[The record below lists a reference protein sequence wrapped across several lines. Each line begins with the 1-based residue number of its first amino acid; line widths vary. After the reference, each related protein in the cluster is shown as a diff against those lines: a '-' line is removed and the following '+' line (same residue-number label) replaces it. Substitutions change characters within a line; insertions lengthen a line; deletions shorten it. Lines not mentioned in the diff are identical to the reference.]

1 LEVVPDFLTNA
12 FFLILIAI
20 SIANPMKILTLIFFA
35 LICIP
40 LFSQDPAATPDAILQ
55 DELNLG
61 FDSINIRRV
70 MDLIDSG
77 ADPNIVAEVSAIDVI
92 AARGTSEDLTL
103 ILKKGGRVNPKQKFV
118 DGPLFKAVEYKN
130 IPNIKVLILKK
141 ANLSAQNSEGYT
153 PLEFSIVKKDTNI
166 FNLLNIK
173 GGNYNFKND
182 ASILYKTN
190 LENDSVMTK
199 FLIKKGALLYPY
211 ESSEWLETELF
222 KLSSLKKDHSRLMA
236 AIRSVDK
243 ISTLEY
249 DGTTALHIAAYL
261 GDVEMI
267 KLCLKKGSKLNE
279 FDYQK
284 DNALHYALANNQNN
298 AAQYLI
304 LSGIDHADKVAEGGI
319 AFTHL
324 AAITGNMEMLKTL
337 LQKGNNINFKDG
349 RGLNTLTY
357 AILSEDV
364 NMVKYVLDLGV
375 DPGEKDPD
383 LLFTPRHF
391 AAFLGD
397 MKILEMVMK
406 NYDAAKDDAVSLL
419 TDSMP
424 FYTFAFGPTETF
436 RIFKVP
442 SMLKLEV
449 IEWLKQ
455 RGVKPLA
462 N

>member
-1 LEVVPDFLTNA
+1 
-12 FFLILIAI
+12 
-20 SIANPMKILTLIFFA
+20 MKILTLIVFA
-35 LICIP
+35 LMCTP
-40 LFSQDPAATPDAILQ
+40 LFAQDPAGTPDELLQ
-55 DELNLG
+55 DQLNTG
-61 FDSINIRRV
+61 FDSINIKKV
-70 MDLIDSG
+70 MDLIGSG
-77 ADPNIVAEVSAIDVI
+77 ADPNVSAEVSAIDVI
-92 AARGTSEDLTL
+92 AARGTSEELTL

-118 DGPLFKAVEYKN
+118 EAPLFKAVEYKN
-130 IPNIKVLILKK
+130 IPNIKMLILKK
-141 ANLSAQNSEGYT
+141 ADLNAQNGEGYT

-182 ASILYKTN
+182 ASILYKAN

-199 FLIKKGALLYPY
+199 FLIKKGALLYSY
-211 ESSEWLETELF
+211 ESSEWLETELS
-222 KLSSLKKDHSRLMA
+222 KLSSLKDHSRMMA

-243 ISTLEY
+243 ISTLQY
-249 DGTTALHIAAYL
+249 DGTTALHIAGYL

-279 FDYQK
+279 TDYQK

-304 LSGIDHADKVAEGGI
+304 LSGIDHADKIAEGGI

-337 LQKGNNINFKDG
+337 LQKGNNINFKDD

-357 AILSEDV
+357 AILSEDE

-397 MKILEMVMK
+397 MRILEMVMK
-406 NYDAAKDDAVSLL
+406 NYDPAKDDAVSLL
-419 TDSMP
+419 TDSLP
-424 FYTFAFGPTETF
+424 FYSFAFGPTETL
-436 RIFKVP
+436 RLFKVP
-442 SMLKLEV
+442 SMLKPEV

-455 RGVKPLA
+455 RGVKPPA